1 MKNLKNYKI
10 DVSELTEEQ
19 RAEVQ
24 KAAFKLGYKW
34 PIDGQNISHTDEP
47 FYFLEANMIMLY
59 ASDSDYDRFYFESD
73 MGKQITPQQLIDM
86 AYPKL
91 KFTLAETILFIMD
104 CKTNNAMPGRDT
116 VRQLCN
122 VSEFTARKALN
133 LVKAGF
139 DMYFHSKE
147 RVKRF
152 KTTKSHIPV
161 NERLAEIHDADLAN
175 FAEKIKV

>member
-10 DVSELTEEQ
+10 DVSGLTEAQ

-34 PIDGQNISHTDEP
+34 YLGKVISYTKSP
-47 FYFLEANMIMLY
+47 CYFLYKDGCMSYLISMDKAFF
-59 ASDSDYDRFYFESD
+59 DSHQHT
-73 MGKQITPQQLIDM
+73 QITPQQLIDM
-86 AYPKL
+86 AYPKP
-91 KFTLAETILFIMD
+91 KFTFAETILFIMD
-104 CKTNNAMPGRDT
+104 CKKNNAMPGRDT

-139 DMYFHSKE
+139 DKYFHSKE

-161 NERLAEIHDADLAN
+161 NERLAEINDADLAN
-175 FAEKIKV
+175 FAEMIKV